1 MYTMATNNCYKNIL
15 VKIKIFRSGIQIRI
29 KILVRIWFF
38 CPVQSTTKLITY
50 SETCTCLVGD

>member
-1 MYTMATNNCYKNIL
+1 MATNNCYKNIL
-15 VKIKIFRSGIQIRI
+15 VKIKFFRSGIQIRI